1 MINKKGFTLVELLA
15 VIVILAIVAL
25 VTTPIILNVINDARA
40 KGAEDKAWG
49 TIDAVKLAYTEA
61 QYGSTA
67 KALGSSGITVTFS
80 KSGNNLSNDSESKLG
95 KAIKISGDVP
105 KGGTVKI
112 AENGTITCSNLKFEN
127 QGTYCCTTSNGTTM
141 SCGACSS

>member
-15 VIVILAIVAL
+15 VIVILSIVAL

-67 KALGSSGITVTFS
+67 KALGTDGLTVTFS
-80 KSGNNLSNDSESKLG
+80 NDGTNNSATILG
-95 KAIKISGDVP
+95 KAVKISGDVP